1 MAINLT
7 PFTPPIGQPNDA
19 ASRNVGAANQQAARL
34 ARRLDRP
41 GSYKL
46 DLNKIYS
53 FLNTHKGQVTGD
65 ALKQLQQLASEKRR
79 IVRQNRGLG
88 RIPGPDARR

>member
-1 MAINLT
+1 MPRN
-7 PFTPPIGQPNDA
+7 FTPPTGQPSDA
-19 ASRNVGAANQQAARL
+19 GSRNVGAANGQAAKLFRT
-34 ARRLDRP
+34 LDRP

-46 DLNKIYS
+46 DLNRIYA
-53 FLNTHKGQVTGD
+53 FLNANKGAVTGD
-65 ALKQLQQLASEKRR
+65 ALKNLQMLAGEKRR